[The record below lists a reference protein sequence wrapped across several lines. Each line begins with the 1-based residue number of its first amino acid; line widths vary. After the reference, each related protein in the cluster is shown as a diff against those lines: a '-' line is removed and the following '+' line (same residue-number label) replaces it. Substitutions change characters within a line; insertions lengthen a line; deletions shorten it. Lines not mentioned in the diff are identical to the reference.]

1 MRSRFIAVVALAAI
15 GGWLAIDGGWAMLT
29 GNYADFDGALEP
41 WADVVMGA
49 GLDPTSWLVRV
60 GHVGIGVV
68 ALLAAFTIAAGWG
81 SLAWW
86 LGVVAAFLVLWYFP
100 FGTIAGVASLIT
112 LLMPGPR
119 LAIRGQ

>member
-41 WADVVMGA
+41 WADVVIGA
-49 GLDPTSWLVRV
+49 GLDPASWLVRIA
-60 GHVGIGVV
+60 HVGIGVL

-100 FGTIAGVASLIT
+100 FGTIAGAATLIT

-119 LAIRGQ
+119 LAIRGH